1 MISLIYAGNE
11 KGKCKDILQRVEKLL
26 LDQEYQKFNLQN
38 DQHEIYSL
46 SKGYH
51 TKMSEY
57 QIRSIEKLNKSE
69 LFIFIYPLYWLNL
82 PMILK
87 EFIDMV
93 FWPEYAFSFKR
104 KKYFKNGLWKDKRAI
119 IIYTLGGSE
128 WFHILQGRL
137 GYRVM
142 KYPLKLAGIKNIKH
156 FYIDNLSK
164 STNDRNVNKVIKKI
178 EKVL

>member
-11 KGKCKDILQRVEKLL
+11 KGKCKEILQSIEKLL

-38 DQHEIYSL
+38 DYHEIYSL

-57 QIRSIEKLNKSE
+57 QIKSIEKLNKSE
-69 LFIFIYPLYWLNL
+69 LLIFIYPLYWLNL

-87 EFIDMV
+87 GFIDMV

-104 KKYFKNGLWKDKRAI
+104 KN
-119 IIYTLGGSE
+119 
-128 WFHILQGRL
+128 ILKMDFG
-137 GYRVM
+137 
-142 KYPLKLAGIKNIKH
+142 KIKEQSLFI
-156 FYIDNLSK
+156 L
-164 STNDRNVNKVIKKI
+164 
-178 EKVL
+178 